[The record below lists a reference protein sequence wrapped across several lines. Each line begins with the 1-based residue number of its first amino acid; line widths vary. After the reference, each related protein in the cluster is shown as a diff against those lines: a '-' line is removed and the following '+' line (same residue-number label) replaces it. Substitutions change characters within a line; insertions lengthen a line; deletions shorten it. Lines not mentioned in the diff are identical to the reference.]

1 MTASLQRIR
10 LIAYNTFLEALHQK
24 FFSALLLISVGL
36 ILTASFFQQFDFGT
50 NELKF
55 IIDFGFGAIFFFGSI
70 LAISVMAQLF
80 FNEIESRTVLT
91 LLSKPVHRSEFL
103 IGKFI
108 GTQFLMLIFVFVLS
122 LVLVVTLFWRESIL
136 LYRFGNEEKLDT
148 LLHYYDIFIFAIL
161 QWVRFCVIGAFTL
174 LICSFAKSYVYTFI
188 TSLFVLIVCQLQ
200 YIAHELYAHM
210 DLGLTRLLAQLV
222 AWTFPNFQLFNVGD
236 QLVLEGS
243 SSLSYATT
251 IHIIGYGFIYVCTY
265 IFLAYHNF
273 KMRQI

>member
-1 MTASLQRIR
+1 MIESVQRIR
-10 LIAYNTFLEALHQK
+10 LIATNTFLEAVRQK
-24 FFSALLLISVGL
+24 FFSAILLISVGL
-36 ILTASFFQQFDFGT
+36 IIFASFFQQFDFGT

-70 LAISVMAQLF
+70 LSIAIIAQLF
-80 FNEIESRTVLT
+80 FNEIESRTPLT

-103 IGKFI
+103 IGKFV
-108 GTQFLMLIFVFVLS
+108 GAQFLMLIFVFVLS
-122 LVLVVTLFWRESIL
+122 LVLAAILLWRERVL
-136 LYRFGNEEKLDT
+136 LSQFGNVGELDA
-148 LLHYYDIFIFAIL
+148 LLHYYDLFIFASL

-210 DLGLTRLLAQLV
+210 DLGPARLLAQLV

-236 QLVLEGS
+236 QLVLAGS
-243 SSLSYATT
+243 SSLSNVAVAHITGYACV
-251 IHIIGYGFIYVCTY
+251 YVVTY
-265 IFLAYHNF
+265 IFLAYYNF
-273 KMRQI
+273 SRREI